1 MKAQKS
7 SKHISGLIV
16 ALLILIGLNM
26 RTGLTIVPPIL
37 NNIQATLELPQWFLG
52 SLTTIP
58 LICFTVVSPFV
69 DRLRKKLG
77 LIQVLSLGLIV
88 LAVGFFIRI
97 YSFNFLLLGTLLTGA
112 GIAVLNV
119 LAPAV
124 VSTFFPDKI
133 GLMTS
138 MYSLSMTV
146 FSAISAG
153 ISAPL
158 ASKVGWQPMLQVLV
172 AFPILTLLI
181 AQATKRYQHQNVQQ
195 ETTTEEV
202 PHGNVWRQR
211 TTWLMTGYMGIQS
224 LLFYTVL
231 TWIPQMLIDHGISQ
245 NVSSVLLGIMQLAAV
260 PMSYLIPIMA
270 GKREKQTPLMLM
282 TAGLF
287 LVGLGSLMIPST
299 STALGV
305 LSCVLLGFATNS
317 GFNMS
322 MILFSLKSR
331 NLSETVA
338 VSGMAQ
344 SMGYLIAAVGPLA
357 AGMIY
362 SQLEDW
368 HLIIAL
374 LIVLAMVMMTCGL
387 LLDRHKYFFE

>member
-1 MKAQKS
+1 MKTKTA
-7 SKHISGLIV
+7 SKRMTGLIV

-37 NNIQATLELPQWFLG
+37 NNIKASLDLPQWFLG

-58 LICFTVVSPFV
+58 LICFTIVSPFV
-69 DRLRKKLG
+69 DRLRQKLG
-77 LIQVLSLGLIV
+77 LIRVLSLGLIV
-88 LAVGFFIRI
+88 LTVGFFIRI
-97 YSFNFLLLGTLLTGA
+97 YSFSFLLLGTLLTGA

-181 AQATKRYQHQNVQQ
+181 AQATKRYQHQNKDAA
-195 ETTTEEV
+195 ETTEEI
-202 PHGNVWRQR
+202 PHGNVWRQK

-224 LLFYTVL
+224 LLFYTIL
-231 TWIPQMLIDHGISQ
+231 TWLPQILIDHGISQ
-245 NVSSVLLGIMQLAAV
+245 NISSVLLGIMQLAAV

-270 GKREKQTPLMLM
+270 GKRTKQTPLMIM

-287 LVGLGSLMIPST
+287 LLGLGSLMIPTT
-299 STALGV
+299 STALGI

-344 SMGYLIAAVGPLA
+344 SMGYLIAAVGPLV

-362 SQLEDW
+362 SGLQDW
-368 HLIIAL
+368 HLVLSL
-374 LIVLAMVMMTCGL
+374 LIVLALGMMLCGL